1 MARLNSRLGIAESK
15 LINSNI
21 QRKGKL
27 SSERQKDI
35 KEERVV
41 RDTEVRMR
49 GPDMCQR
56 SEKRMEETIFKHN
69 RMTENFPQLLKD
81 SNYWSQETA

>member
-41 RDTEVRMR
+41 RDTEVRVR
-49 GPDMCQR
+49 GPDMCQH
-56 SEKRMEETIFKHN
+56 SENRTEETIFKHN